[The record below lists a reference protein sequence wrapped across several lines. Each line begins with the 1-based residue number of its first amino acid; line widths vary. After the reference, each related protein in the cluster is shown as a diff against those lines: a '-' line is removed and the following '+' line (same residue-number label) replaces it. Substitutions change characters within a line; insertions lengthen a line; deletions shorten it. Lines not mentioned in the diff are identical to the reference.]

1 MLKHVRLLFGLLVL
15 VFATTGMAAAAPR
28 VFVAEADGAQEVPA
42 VETSAQG
49 TAVFVLSDDGESLGY
64 RVWVTGLED
73 VRFAHIHLAPEGA
86 NGPVVAFLRRD
97 RVDGPV
103 RGKYAEGVITAADL
117 LGPLAGQSISDLV
130 AAIDAGNTYINIH
143 TDAFPAGELRGQIR
157 SQ

>member
-28 VFVAEADGAQEVPA
+28 AFVAEADGAQEVPA

-49 TAVFVLSDDGESLGY
+49 AAVFVLSDDGESLGY

-86 NGPVVAFLRRD
+86 NGPVVTFLQRD